1 MKLFPTK
8 QSMCLGLALLALTL
22 PASAQLSSH
31 PATAEDARPNDPKV
45 PDSYALSAK
54 FDRILVLRAKNKTD
68 LLTEMEKQVKAQNI
82 KNAVILS
89 GIGSVRGYRLHN
101 VTGRDYPVP
110 DMFFSA
116 PTTPADFIGMNGY
129 IVNGVIHAHVTLAL
143 GDNKGTT
150 VSGHLEKGTEV
161 LTFAIVTVGVL
172 DTDLGRVD
180 DATYR

>member
-1 MKLFPTK
+1 MKLSAFLVPI
-8 QSMCLGLALLALTL
+8 LLLTSVPL
-22 PASAQLSSH
+22 QAQVVRR
-31 PATAEDARPNDPKV
+31 PATAEDTRPNDPKV
-45 PDSYALSAK
+45 PDSYAVSGK
-54 FDRILVLRAKNKTD
+54 FDRVLVLRAKNKTD

-89 GIGSVRGYRLHN
+89 GIGSVRGYRFHN

-110 DMFFSA
+110 DMFVSA
-116 PTTPADFIGMNGY
+116 PNTPADFIGMNGY
-129 IVNGVIHAHVTLAL
+129 IVNGVIHAHIVLAL

-172 DTDLGRVD
+172 NTDLGRVD

>member
-1 MKLFPTK
+1 MKL
-8 QSMCLGLALLALTL
+8 SAIVALSLLALTL
-22 PASAQLSSH
+22 PAAAQIQRH
-31 PATAEDARPNDPKV
+31 PATKEDARPNDPKV
-45 PDSYALSAK
+45 PDSYVLSGR
-54 FDRILVLRAKNKTD
+54 FDKILVLRAKNKTD

-101 VTGRDYPVP
+101 VAGRDYPVP

-116 PTTPADFIGMNGY
+116 PNTPADFIAMNGY
-129 IVNGVIHAHVTLAL
+129 VNNGVIHAHVVLAL

-161 LTFAIVTVGVL
+161 LTFAVVTLGVL
-172 DTDLGRVD
+172 NTDLGRVD

>member
-1 MKLFPTK
+1 MKLAI
-8 QSMCLGLALLALTL
+8 LVALALLASL
-22 PASAQLSSH
+22 PATAQIVRK
-31 PATAEDARPNDPKV
+31 PATAEDRRANDPKV
-45 PDSYALSAK
+45 PDSYVLNGR

-101 VTGRDYPVP
+101 VAGRDYPVP

-116 PTTPADFIGMNGY
+116 PTTPADFIAMNGY
-129 IVNGVIHAHVTLAL
+129 VNNGVIHAHVTLAL
-143 GDNKGTT
+143 GDDKGTT
-150 VSGHLEKGTEV
+150 VSGHLEKGTQV
-161 LTFAIVTVGVL
+161 LTFAVITLGVL
-172 DTDLGRVD
+172 NTDLGRVD

>member
-1 MKLFPTK
+1 MKL
-8 QSMCLGLALLALTL
+8 AILLAVLLASL
-22 PASAQLSSH
+22 PAAAQVVRK
-31 PATAEDARPNDPKV
+31 PATAEDRRANDPKV
-45 PDSYALSAK
+45 PDSYVLNGR

-101 VTGRDYPVP
+101 VAGRDYPVP

-116 PTTPADFIGMNGY
+116 PTTPADFIAMNGY
-129 IVNGVIHAHVTLAL
+129 VNNGVIHAHVTLAL
-143 GDNKGTT
+143 GDDKGTT
-150 VSGHLEKGTEV
+150 VSGHLEKGTQV
-161 LTFAIVTVGVL
+161 LTFAVITLGVL
-172 DTDLGRVD
+172 NTDLGRVD